1 VTAEWDCARVRDLI
15 PELAVGVASG
25 EERARALQHLAQ
37 CPECRRELEQLSE
50 LADELLLLAP
60 DREPPIG
67 FETRVLEQLTGTRR
81 RRWRAVVLAA
91 AAAIALTA
99 LSGGLVYRSMSDERL
114 LAAEYREVLTKFD
127 GRYFQTATLHGSPG
141 EDEGQVFGYQG
152 TPSWVFML
160 IPPQDETRSYA
171 ITLETRGGG
180 HLDLGKVEVGPDG
193 GSWGKAIPVDLGE
206 AAGLWLEDEGGHALE
221 ARFPRWPGD

>member
-1 VTAEWDCARVRDLI
+1 MTAEWSCSEVKELI

-25 EERARALQHLAQ
+25 DERARALQHLAHCQ
-37 CPECRRELEQLSE
+37 DCRRELEE
-50 LADELLLLAP
+50 MAEVADELLLLAP

-67 FETRVLEQLTGTRR
+67 FETRVLDQLAGTKR
-81 RRWRAVVLAA
+81 RRWRAVALSAAAALVLAA
-91 AAAIALTA
+91 
-99 LSGGLVYRSMSDERL
+99 LSAGLVYRSMSDERL

-141 EDEGQVFGYQG
+141 DADGQVFGYQG
-152 TPSWVFML
+152 TPSWVFVL
-160 IPPQDETRSYA
+160 IPPQDETRSYD

-180 HLDLGKVEVGPDG
+180 HVELGKVEVSSEG

-206 AAGLWLEDEGGHALE
+206 AAGLWLEDDDGHALE
-221 ARFPRWPGD
+221 ARFPRWEG